1 MNNIIRQL
9 SQIEADTVQ
18 ILEQGTARKKEL
30 ASEYEEKARQFDAA
44 LERET
49 ADRIA
54 ALKASMEKSMEHQLE
69 SQKKAAEDAVR
80 RLESHYESRHRRYT
94 DLLFQKITEV

>member
-30 ASEYEEKARQFDAA
+30 ASEYEEKARQFGAA

-49 ADRIA
+49 A
-54 ALKASMEKSMEHQLE
+54 
-69 SQKKAAEDAVR
+69 V
-80 RLESHYESRHRRYT
+80 
-94 DLLFQKITEV
+94 

>member
-30 ASEYEEKARQFDAA
+30 ASEYEEKARQFGAA

-54 ALKASMEKSMEHQLE
+54 ALKASMEHQLE

-80 RLESHYESRHRRYT
+80 RLESHYESRHRRYA